1 MGHRLKLF
9 QRKIQKVELAQL
21 MECLPTKVGR
31 APGFNSQYHIKPG
44 MVMHA
49 QAAPGMQKQGVVN
62 SRSLSAIEQF

>member
-1 MGHRLKLF
+1 M
-9 QRKIQKVELAQL
+9 LAYQI
-21 MECLPTKVGR
+21 GR

-49 QAAPGMQKQGVVN
+49 QAAPGMQKQGVIN